1 MSSLVVRP
9 CGCPRCRDGEPHPDR
24 VGHQH
29 LNLLVARL
37 DEQQRRWFVALEA
50 ERLGR
55 GGDTLLAQITGLN
68 RRTIR
73 RGQRELAAGLA
84 ERPAGRIR
92 APGGGRPA
100 REAPDPGLLPT
111 LEALLAPE
119 TAGDPMGRRA
129 KAKRSS
135 LRHLSAALGAAGH
148 PASRP
153 TVSRLLRELGLS
165 PRSMPG
171 APRRAARRQN
181 VMPSFGTLRNSANN
195 SRRPANPSSVWIR
208 KKGAGRQLQERR
220 PAWRRT
226 AEAVLVHDWPRDAI
240 GQAIPYG
247 VYDLTNNRGF
257 VCIGDCFERP
267 LCRRGGS

>member
-24 VGHQH
+24 VVHQH
-29 LNLLVARL
+29 INLLVARL

-50 ERLGR
+50 ERLGH

-73 RGQRELAAGLA
+73 RGRRELAAGLA

-100 REAPDPGLLPT
+100 REAQDPGLLPT

-135 LRHLSAALGAAGH
+135 LRHLSTALNAAGH
-148 PASRP
+148 PREPSDGGAPAPSI
-153 TVSRLLRELGLS
+153 RLLAQGQC
-165 PRSMPG
+165 PAHGG
-171 APRRAARRQN
+171 ARLAAR
-181 VMPSFGTLRNSANN
+181 T
-195 SRRPANPSSVWIR
+195 RRP
-208 KKGAGRQLQERR
+208 
-220 PAWRRT
+220 
-226 AEAVLVHDWPRDAI
+226 
-240 GQAIPYG
+240 IPPY
-247 VYDLTNNRGF
+247 R
-257 VCIGDCFERP
+257 
-267 LCRRGGS
+267 